1 MRETK
6 IVKCDICEKS
16 VDADGCYEL
25 KIRKNDTGL
34 TKIVDI
40 CHGCLNGKGI
50 LDMVAGATWKK
61 WKGGKWT
68 TPE

>member
-1 MRETK
+1 VRETK
-6 IVKCDICEKS
+6 LVKCDICEKS
-16 VDADGCYEL
+16 VDAAGCYEL

-40 CHGCLNGKGI
+40 CHDCLTAKGI
-50 LDMVAGATWKK
+50 LDFMAAATWKK